1 MSRRPRITLDRPCVY
16 YHVMT
21 RTAQQ
26 ELYFKENVCPGFKEV
41 MIRIFQNMADIYYI
55 RILAW
60 VIMDNHYHLCLQVEK
75 PPKDLDDLKSRFE
88 CLQKLNRSPRRWQ
101 PELADACYGRFTD
114 LSRFMSSV
122 NSRIARAFNRS
133 RETQGH
139 LWGSRF
145 KSKIIEN
152 ESSLLK
158 VMSYIEQNPV
168 KAGLSTVPSEYPWC
182 SAGRLKSGHS
192 SKRPIDL
199 PAVGFLS
206 EIPVSRRAPAYVEWV
221 DDLACQMHS
230 PAFKPPKKIH
240 APLSNVQLQNWRR
253 EFEAGE
259 PEDWSSQAFGSTAFH
274 LEIALKEQAQ
284 KNRMTNRRTQTVKR
298 RRKDQNISPSEP
310 FQPAL

>member
-1 MSRRPRITLDRPCVY
+1 MSRRPRIKLDRPCVY

-41 MIRIFQNMADIYYI
+41 MVRIFHKMADIYYI

-60 VIMDNHYHLCLQVEK
+60 VVMDNHYHLCLQVEK
-75 PPKDLDDLKSRFE
+75 PPKDLDDLKNRYE
-88 CLQKLNRSPRRWQ
+88 CLQKLNKCPRRWQ

-133 RETQGH
+133 RDTNGH
-139 LWGSRF
+139 LWGGRF

-168 KAGLSTVPSEYPWC
+168 KAGLSTVPSAYPWC
-182 SAGRLKSGHS
+182 SAGRLKSKNN
-192 SKRPIDL
+192 SKKPIDL

-206 EIPVSRRAPAYVEWV
+206 EIPSSRRATSYVEWV

-230 PAFKPPKKIH
+230 PIFTSRKKSQ
-240 APLSNVQLQNWRR
+240 APLSNAQLENWRR

-259 PEDWSSQAFGSTAFH
+259 PEDWSSQAFGSATFH
-274 LEIALKEQAQ
+274 LEITIKEQEQ
-284 KNRMTNRRTQTVKR
+284 KSRMTKQRNLAEKR
-298 RRKDQNISPSEP
+298 RRKDKTFSISEP
-310 FQPAL
+310 FQPTP